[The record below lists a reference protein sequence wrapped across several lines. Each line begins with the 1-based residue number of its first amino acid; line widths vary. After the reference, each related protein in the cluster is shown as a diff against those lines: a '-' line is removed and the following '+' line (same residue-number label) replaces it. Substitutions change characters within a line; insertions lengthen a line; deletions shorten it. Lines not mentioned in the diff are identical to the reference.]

1 MTADT
6 RKMERMFTPPVVEVE
21 RRPDGTQVLRS
32 GIPFPETHARC
43 VGDWFE
49 HWATA
54 APDRLFLAE
63 RDADGGWSRLTYGEA
78 RRRMVAVATWL
89 LGQGLAAERPVV
101 ILSDNTIEHA
111 LLMLA
116 AMHVGVP
123 ACSIS
128 PGNSLMSKDFAKL
141 KGNIALLRPG
151 VIYADPA
158 ERFAPALEAI
168 RELHDAVVVA
178 GGNSAPRDG
187 VQTFAAIEAVT
198 DEAAVME
205 AFARVTPDTIGKFLF
220 TSGSVGTP
228 KAVVNTQRMMCSN
241 QLAKELMWPFLAG
254 EPPVLV

>member
-1 MTADT
+1 
-6 RKMERMFTPPVVEVE
+6 
-21 RRPDGTQVLRS
+21 
-32 GIPFPETHARC
+32 
-43 VGDWFE
+43 
-49 HWATA
+49 
-54 APDRLFLAE
+54 
-63 RDADGGWSRLTYGEA
+63 
-78 RRRMVAVATWL
+78 MVAVATWL

-101 ILSDNTIEHA
+101 ILSDNSIEHA

-128 PGNSLMSKDFAKL
+128 PGNSLMSKDFGKL

-187 VQTFAAIEAVT
+187 VQTFAAIEAV
-198 DEAAVME
+198 
-205 AFARVTPDTIGKFLF
+205 
-220 TSGSVGTP
+220 
-228 KAVVNTQRMMCSN
+228 
-241 QLAKELMWPFLAG
+241 
-254 EPPVLV
+254 